1 MSLLLTLSVLLTQ
14 SAAAFAHAHAGL
26 RLPGHDPRPHFHA
39 DLSAPGGHHHGP
51 DGHRHDDDEGDLP
64 NPDDR
69 ALACP
74 PPTPGHD
81 ADAVFVSGV
90 DAVAP
95 ERAALKDDSA
105 ARPSW
110 DFSEPRAGDAL
121 LRVAPS
127 DAQKGVRRFALA
139 CRYSCPIYVR
149 HLTLVL

>member
-39 DLSAPGGHHHGP
+39 DLSAPGGHRHGP
-51 DGHRHDDDEGDLP
+51 DGHRHDDDDGDLP
-64 NPDDR
+64 DPDDR
-69 ALACP
+69 PLAYP
-74 PPTPGHD
+74 PPPPGHD

-110 DFSEPRAGDAL
+110 DFSEPRAGDSL
-121 LRVAPS
+121 LRVARG
-127 DAQKGVRRFALA
+127 DALGVRRFRLA

-149 HLTLVL
+149 HLTLIL

>member
-1 MSLLLTLSVLLTQ
+1 LLLTLSVLLTQ
-14 SAAAFAHAHAGL
+14 SVAAFAHAHAGL

-39 DLSAPGGHHHGP
+39 DLSPPGGHDHDHGP

-64 NPDDR
+64 DLDDR
-69 ALACP
+69 PLACP
-74 PPTPGHD
+74 PPPGHD

-105 ARPSW
+105 ARPLW
-110 DFSEPRAGDAL
+110 DFSEPRAGDSF
-121 LRVAPS
+121 LRVAPN
-127 DAQKGVRRFALA
+127 DVPGPPRFPSA